1 MPNAAPSPLT
11 RQRSP
16 LTLIW
21 LLPPLLFG
29 LALRLWLM
37 TQNSGITMDSPLYW
51 RMAQALRHGKPA
63 LGPAHHG
70 YPALIALASTF
81 FHGAIAPGRAVSLLA
96 AMLLMLVVYALA
108 RRTLEP
114 PWASLAV
121 WLVALHPL
129 LGVYGGVVMTEST
142 VLALTYGAL
151 LWMERERFL
160 AGGVT
165 MGVAYLVRPEAL
177 VLAPL
182 AALCSRGPK
191 RKFLLVLAG
200 IAIVMAP
207 YVGYLRWERGSWM
220 ISPKTVLVRP
230 TLGKNQSA
238 EWRVGPGGAP
248 PAEEHISLLQRL
260 RWAGPSVARNYGPG
274 LLEHLAMLL
283 RSWPWPLMLLSALG
297 WAAWRRALL
306 APLLME
312 AGLPLLAVPFD
323 PRFSLL
329 AVPALAV
336 FAACGGSW
344 LAGLLASR
352 PRVRLAAAAAVVAL
366 AALGTFWV
374 WQGQDGRAARNFDDG
389 PMNEMRLAG
398 EWLRAQGP
406 LGARVMDRKAY
417 VPFFAGMEHVQ
428 LPDDDYDTII
438 EFAQREGVNYLVL
451 EEYVVRGLRKQ
462 MQPLANDPEFRAR
475 EKRLRLVYAH
485 TSGPDEGVAVLEVL
499 RDSAVADS
507 LSRAGGKAPGP

>member
-16 LTLIW
+16 LALIW
-21 LLPPLLFG
+21 PLLPLLVG
-29 LALRLWLM
+29 LAVRLWLIQ
-37 TQNSGITMDSPLYW
+37 QNAGITMDSPLYW
-51 RMAQALRHGKPA
+51 RMAQALRHGQPA

-70 YPALIALASTF
+70 YPALIALASMF
-81 FHGAIAPGRAVSLLA
+81 LHGAVVPGRAVSLLA
-96 AMLLMLVVYALA
+96 AVALMLVVYALA

-114 PWASLAV
+114 AWASLAV

-129 LGVYGGVVMTEST
+129 LAVYGGVVMTEST
-142 VLALTYGAL
+142 VLALSYGAL
-151 LWMERERFL
+151 LWMERERFF

-165 MGVAYLVRPEAL
+165 MGFAYLVRPEAL

-182 AALCSRGPK
+182 GALCARGPM

-200 IAIVMAP
+200 VAIVMAP

-248 PAEEHISLLQRL
+248 PPEERIGFVQRL
-260 RWAGPSVARNYGPG
+260 RWAAPSVAQNYGPG
-274 LLEHLAMLL
+274 LLEHLGLLL

-312 AGLPLLAVPFD
+312 LGLPLLAVPFD

-336 FAACGGSW
+336 FAARGATW
-344 LAGLLASR
+344 LTQLLAAR
-352 PRVRLAAAAAVVAL
+352 PRVRMAAAAAAL
-366 AALGTFWV
+366 ALSGLGIFWM
-374 WQGQDGRAARNFDDG
+374 WQGPDGRTARNFDDG

-398 EWLRAQGP
+398 EWLAAQGP
-406 LGARVMDRKAY
+406 PGARVMDRKAY

-438 EFAQREGVNYLVL
+438 EFAQREGVKYLVL
-451 EEYVVRGLRKQ
+451 EEYVVRALRKQ
-462 MQPLANDPEFRAR
+462 MRPLAEDPEFRAR

-499 RDSAVADS
+499 RDSVATDS
-507 LSRAGGKAPGP
+507 LSRDGEKAPGP